1 MLFTS
6 QIQVEQKKNYAACV
20 TKIRRREEKRK
31 KTTPQLILIKTQ
43 KNDMYFCM
51 RKLNKLYVLAKQN
64 CTCPLLCI
72 KSSTNGTN
80 KTQKKKNCFRM
91 MPSLTVLCR
100 LHLCLKFNTQK
111 HIAATKRI
119 QCYKNALDGKRN
131 AT

>member
-1 MLFTS
+1 M
-6 QIQVEQKKNYAACV
+6 
-20 TKIRRREEKRK
+20 
-31 KTTPQLILIKTQ
+31 ILIKTQ

-72 KSSTNGTN
+72 KSSTNDTD
-80 KTQKKKNCFRM
+80 KTKKKKNCFRM
-91 MPSLTVLCR
+91 MPSLNVLCR

-119 QCYKNALDGKRN
+119 QCYEKCACRKKKRN
-131 AT
+131 LHSEYMYTLYMHAKRQAKLRKISYQSIVQL